1 MTKVALL
8 VELKAKL
15 GKERELATFLTAQ
28 SIFKLSANV

>member
-15 GKERELATFLTAQ
+15 GKDRELEAIDDLTNPW
-28 SIFKLSANV
+28 LSLHY